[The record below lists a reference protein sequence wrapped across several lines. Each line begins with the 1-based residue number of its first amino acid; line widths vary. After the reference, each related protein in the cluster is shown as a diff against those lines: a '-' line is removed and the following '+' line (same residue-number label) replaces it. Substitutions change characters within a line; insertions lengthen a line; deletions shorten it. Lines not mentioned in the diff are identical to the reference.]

1 MRHSAY
7 LDRALVKF
15 GNTVRIKNGGR
26 TEVIKAFVQPLRRRH
41 RLYIN
46 DRYIP
51 AGYFDNR
58 YLLYIGPGDHPLE
71 DGMHIRCRGIGYTV
85 VTAEI
90 FVAHDEDIYV
100 WAILMPESRGKEDY
114 YDVIGREPDR

>member
-1 MRHSAY
+1 MKLTNY
-7 LDRALVKF
+7 LDRALKKS
-15 GNTVRIKNGGR
+15 GNTVRISHGGR

-58 YLLYIGPGDHPLE
+58 YLLYIGPGDRPLE
-71 DGMHIRCRGIGYTV
+71 DGMRIRCKHTWYTV

-90 FVAHDEDIYV
+90 FAAHDEDIYV
-100 WAILMPESRGKEDY
+100 WAILMPEYRRKEDY
-114 YDVIGREPDR
+114 YDNFDREQDR

>member
-1 MRHSAY
+1 MRMTNY
-7 LDRALVKF
+7 LDRALKKF
-15 GNTVRIKNGGR
+15 GNTVRIRRGGR
-26 TEVIKAFVQPLRRRH
+26 TEVCMAFVQPLRRRH

-58 YLLYIGPGDHPLE
+58 YLLYIGPGDRPLE
-71 DGMHIRCRGIGYTV
+71 DGMRVVCRGTAYTV

-90 FVAHDEDIYV
+90 FAAHDEDIYV
-100 WAILMPESRGKEDY
+100 WAILMPVCKGKEDY
-114 YDVIGREPDR
+114 YDLIDRESD

>member
-1 MRHSAY
+1 MKLNGY
-7 LDRALVKF
+7 FNRALAKF
-15 GNTVRIKNGGR
+15 GNTVRLVRGGR
-26 TEVIKAFVQPLRRRH
+26 TEVINAFVQPLRRRH

-58 YLLYIGPGDHPLE
+58 YLLYIGPGEVPLE
-71 DGMHIRCRGIGYTV
+71 DGMRIRCGDTAYTV

-90 FVAHDEDIYV
+90 FAAHDENIYV
-100 WAILMPESRGKEDY
+100 WAILMPVARSKEDY
-114 YDVIGREPDR
+114 YDVIDGEQD

>member
-1 MRHSAY
+1 MRYAGY
-7 LDRALVKF
+7 FDRALMRF
-15 GNTVRIKNGGR
+15 GNTVRICRGGG

-58 YLLYIGPGDHPLE
+58 YLLYIGPGSRPME
-71 DGMHIRCRGIGYTV
+71 DGMRIRCNGIGYTV
-85 VTAEI
+85 VTSEI
-90 FVAHDEDIYV
+90 FTAHDEDIYV
-100 WAILMPESRGKEDY
+100 WAILMPESRSKEGY
-114 YDVIGREPDR
+114 YDVIDREQDR